1 MDPGAFA
8 NCFSNL
14 ALVEHVLCPRS
25 SDKPDTDSAP
35 RNSQPIE
42 EDTCGSV
49 MTAQCVSVKCL
60 LDGRA
65 RFDAGTNQAA
75 PGGSDIKAKVK
86 VREKFLRG
94 ESLG

>member
-1 MDPGAFA
+1 MDTGAFA

-14 ALVEHVLCPRS
+14 ALIEHELYPRC

-75 PGGSDIKAKVK
+75 PGGSDIKAKMK
-86 VREKFLRG
+86 VTEKFLKG